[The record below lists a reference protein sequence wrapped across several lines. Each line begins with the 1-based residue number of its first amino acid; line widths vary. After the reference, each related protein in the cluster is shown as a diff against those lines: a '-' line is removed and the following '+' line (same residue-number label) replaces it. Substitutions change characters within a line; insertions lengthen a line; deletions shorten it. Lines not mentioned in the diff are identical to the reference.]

1 MESEL
6 DLELNIQPKPLTN
19 WVNAPEVA
27 DLKQDYTSALTA
39 HSIHKDRVDGYIYN
53 LLGKT
58 NFKKSRKRSSVQ
70 PKLIRKQAEWRYA
83 ALSEPFLSNDKL
95 FKVTPVT
102 YEDSFAAKQNEL
114 LLNHQFTVDINRV
127 NLIDT
132 YIRTAVDTG
141 TAILRTGWEE
151 FSYDFEYNKPSY
163 TIEEIDQE
171 DIFNVA
177 KFNRV
182 AKQSKDPHI
191 VQTIPIEWLNAVK
204 VSENETTRRK
214 EELQQQLV
222 SQAQEQLAIAQ
233 QNGMGPEELQ
243 QRQEAIMQDI
253 QQQVDAV
260 PPAMY
265 MPKSTGSSMKKKTR
279 VINRPTV
286 EVCDYRD
293 IIVDPSC
300 LGNFDKAEFVIYVF
314 DTCKADLI
322 ADGRYQN
329 LDAIQNN
336 IQRTDRYD
344 IHGDNFRDPAR
355 KKLTA
360 YEYWGNWDIHG
371 DGTKVPIVAT
381 WIGDVMIRLEENPF
395 PDKKPPFVFVS
406 YLPVPNDLY
415 GEPDGALLV
424 ENQEII
430 GALTRGMID
439 LLGRSANSQVG
450 IAKGTLDT
458 VNKDRFDKGLD
469 YEFNPTMPPANAI
482 FQHTYPEIPQ
492 SALTLLQLMEND
504 AEALTGVKA
513 YAGGISGDQLGKTA
527 TGVRGV
533 LDAASKREMGIL
545 RRLADGLIQIAKKII
560 AMNSQFLNEQEVIRV
575 TNQDFVEVRRDDLVG
590 NFDLALDVST
600 AEQDNAK
607 SEELSFILQT
617 LGNNVDPSFSQIVL
631 SEICR
636 LKHMPELAERIANF
650 EPKPDPLAEK
660 LKELQVQL
668 AEAEIQKVQA
678 EIQKLGADTQL
689 NSAKAQTEAVN
700 AQVRPMEV
708 QMEMDMNE
716 AKNTLNRALAEK
728 HNLDYLQEIQGI
740 KHKQNM
746 EIQAAQAKAQAD
758 KSAQELAL
766 RYAFGDF
773 DKTSKK
779 ESK

>member
-6 DLELNIQPKPLTN
+6 DLDLNIQPKPLTN

-39 HSIHKDRVDGYIYN
+39 HSIHKDRVDGYIYH

-58 NFKKSRKRSSVQ
+58 SFKKSRKRSSIQ

-163 TIEEIDQE
+163 TIAEIDQE

-177 KFNRV
+177 KFNRI
-182 AKQSKDPHI
+182 AKQSKDPHVI
-191 VQTIPIEWLNAVK
+191 QTIPIEWLDAIK

-214 EELQQQLV
+214 EELQNQLV

-233 QNGMGPEELQ
+233 QNGMAPEELQ

-260 PPAMY
+260 PPVMY
-265 MPKSTGSSMKKKTR
+265 MPKATSSSMRKKTR
-279 VINRPTV
+279 VVNRPTV

-415 GEPDGALLV
+415 GEPDGALLK
-424 ENQEII
+424 ENQEIV

-513 YAGGISGDQLGKTA
+513 YSGGMSGDQLGKTA

-650 EPKPDPLAEK
+650 EPKPDPIAEK

-668 AEAEIQKVQA
+668 AEVQLQKVQA

-716 AKNTLNRALAEK
+716 AKNTLNRALADK
-728 HNLDYLQEIQGI
+728 HNLDYLQEIQGV
-740 KHKQNM
+740 KHKQAM
-746 EIQAAQAKAQAD
+746 EIQGAQAKAQLD

-766 RYAFGDF
+766 KYAFGGF
-773 DKTSKK
+773 DKSSKK

>member
-19 WVNAPEVA
+19 WVNAPEVV
-27 DLKQDYTSALTA
+27 DLKQDYTNALTA
-39 HSIHKDRVDGYIYN
+39 HSIHKERVDGYIYN

-83 ALSEPFLSNDKL
+83 PLSEPFLSNDKL

-132 YIRTAVDTG
+132 YVRTAVDTG

-151 FSYDFEYNKPSY
+151 FSYDFEYAKPSY

-171 DIFNVA
+171 DIFNIA
-177 KFNRV
+177 KFNRI
-182 AKQSKDPHI
+182 AKQSKDPHV
-191 VQTIPIEWLNAVK
+191 VQTIPIEWLDAIK
-204 VSENETTRRK
+204 VSENETARRK

-233 QNGMGPEELQ
+233 QNGMEPEELQ

-260 PPAMY
+260 PPVMY

-279 VINRPTV
+279 VVNRPTV

-300 LGNFDKAEFVIYVF
+300 LGNFDKAEFIIYVF

-344 IHGDNFRDPAR
+344 IYGDNFRDPAR

-415 GEPDGALLV
+415 GEPDGALLK
-424 ENQEII
+424 ENQEIV

-513 YAGGISGDQLGKTA
+513 YSGGLSGDQLGKTA
-527 TGVRGV
+527 TSVRGV

-560 AMNSQFLNEQEVIRV
+560 AMNSQFLNEQEVIRI

-650 EPKPDPLAEK
+650 EPKPDPMQEK
-660 LKELQVQL
+660 LAQLQVQL
-668 AEAEIQKVQA
+668 AEAQLQKVRA

-689 NSAKAQTEAVN
+689 NTAKAQTESVN
-700 AQVRPMEV
+700 AQMRPMEV

-716 AKNTLNRALAEK
+716 AKNMLNRALAEK
-728 HNLDYLQEIQGI
+728 NNLDYLQEIQGV

-766 RYAFGDF
+766 KYAFGEF
-773 DKTSKK
+773 DKSSKK

>member
-1 MESEL
+1 MEEDL
-6 DLELNIQPKPLTN
+6 DLELNNQPKPLTN
-19 WVNAPEVA
+19 WVNAPEVS
-27 DLKQDYTSALTA
+27 DLKQDYTSALSA
-39 HSIHKDRVDGYIYN
+39 HSIHKERVDGYIYN

-83 ALSEPFLSNDKL
+83 ALSEPFLNNDKL
-95 FKVTPVT
+95 FKITPVT
-102 YEDSFAAKQNEL
+102 YEDTFSARQNEL
-114 LLNHQFTVDINRV
+114 LLNHQFTVDIPRV
-127 NLIDT
+127 NFIDT
-132 YIRTAVDTG
+132 YVRTAVDTG

-151 FSYDFEYNKPSY
+151 FSYDYEYSKPSY
-163 TIEEIDQE
+163 TIVEIDPE
-171 DIFNVA
+171 DVFSVA
-177 KFNRV
+177 KFNRI
-182 AKQSKDPHI
+182 AKQSKDPHV
-191 VQTIPIEWLNAVK
+191 VQTIPIEWINAVK
-204 VSENETTRRK
+204 VSENETARRK

-233 QNGMGPEELQ
+233 QNGMAPEELQ

-253 QQQVDAV
+253 QQQVETL
-260 PPAMY
+260 PPVMY
-265 MPKSTGSSMKKKTR
+265 MPKSSGSTMKKKTR

-300 LGNFDKAEFVIYVF
+300 LGNFDKAEFIIYVF

-381 WIGDVMIRLEENPF
+381 WVGDVMIRLEENPF

-415 GEPDGALLV
+415 GEPDGALLT

-450 IAKGTLDT
+450 VAKGTLDSI
-458 VNKDRFDKGLD
+458 NKDRFDKGLD

-513 YAGGISGDQLGKTA
+513 YSGGLSGDQLGQTA

-560 AMNSQFLNEQEVIRV
+560 AMNAQFLNEQEVIRI

-590 NFDLALDVST
+590 NFDLTLDVST

-708 QMEMDMNE
+708 QMEMDMNA
-716 AKNTLNRALAEK
+716 AKNALNKALADK
-728 HNLDYLQEIQGI
+728 QNLDYLQEIQGV
-740 KHKQNM
+740 KHKQAM
-746 EIQAAQAKAQAD
+746 EIQGAQAKAQLD

-779 ESK
+779 ENK

>member
-6 DLELNIQPKPLTN
+6 DLDLNIQPKPLTN

-39 HSIHKDRVDGYIYN
+39 HSIHKERVDGYIYH

-58 NFKKSRKRSSVQ
+58 SFKKSRKRSSIQ

-127 NLIDT
+127 SLIDT
-132 YIRTAVDTG
+132 YVRTAVDTG

-151 FSYDFEYNKPSY
+151 FSYDFEYNKPTY
-163 TIEEIDQE
+163 TITEIDQE

-177 KFNRV
+177 KFNRI
-182 AKQSKDPHI
+182 AKQSKDPHV
-191 VQTIPIEWLNAVK
+191 VQTIPIEWIDAIK

-214 EELQQQLV
+214 EELQNQLV

-233 QNGMGPEELQ
+233 QNGMAPEELQ

-260 PPAMY
+260 PPVMY
-265 MPKSTGSSMKKKTR
+265 MPKATGSSMKKKTR
-279 VINRPTV
+279 VVNRPTV

-300 LGNFDKAEFVIYVF
+300 LGNFDKADFVIYVF

-415 GEPDGALLV
+415 GEPDGALLK
-424 ENQEII
+424 ENQEIV

-513 YAGGISGDQLGKTA
+513 YSGGISGDQLGKTA

-545 RRLADGLIQIAKKII
+545 RRLADGLIQIAKKIL

-650 EPKPDPLAEK
+650 EPKPDPMQEK
-660 LKELQVQL
+660 LAQLQVEL
-668 AEAEIQKVQA
+668 AEAQLQKVRA

-689 NSAKAQTEAVN
+689 NTAKAQTEAVN

-766 RYAFGDF
+766 KYAFGGF
-773 DKTSKK
+773 DKSSKK